1 MWETIRNNPRAFAA
15 AVVLHLV
22 LLGMFA
28 LSFESSVTLRPS
40 SPKVNIVQATV
51 VDAARVE
58 EEVRKLKEAE
68 ASKQQQ
74 QDEEKKRLQEL
85 KRKRAAEEQQ
95 LKELER
101 KRVADKAAEKKRQ
114 AAAKKKQ
121 ALEKQRL
128 AKLKKEQAALK
139 QKKKAEAEAKRLA
152 ALEAERKAEKQ
163 RKEAA
168 RKQAEAEKQRKA
180 EQQRKAE
187 AARRQQEREAA
198 LQAQMAAEQNQTLIA
213 KYIAII
219 QQNVQRRWL
228 RPPGSAKGLTCDV
241 EVRLAPGGDVMAVRV
256 VKSSGN
262 AAFDRSV
269 EAAVRKASPLDV
281 PSEPALFDQFR
292 QITFEF
298 NPQD

>member
-40 SPKVNIVQATV
+40 APKVNIVQATV

-121 ALEKQRL
+121 ALEKQRI
-128 AKLKKEQAALK
+128 AKLKKEQAALE
-139 QKKKAEAEAKRLA
+139 KKKAEAKRLA
-152 ALEAERKAEKQ
+152 ALEVERKAEEQ
-163 RKEAA
+163 RKAEA
-168 RKQAEAEKQRKA
+168 RKQAEAEAEKKRKA
-180 EQQRKAE
+180 EQQRQAE
-187 AARRQQEREAA
+187 AARRQKEREAA
-198 LQAQMAAEQNQTLIA
+198 LQAQMAAEQSSTLVD
-213 KYIAII
+213 KYMAII

-228 RPPGSAKGLTCDV
+228 QPPGSAQGLRCEV
-241 EVRLAPGGDVMAVRV
+241 EVRLIPGGDVVAVRV
-256 VKSSGN
+256 VRSSGN

-281 PSEPALFDQFR
+281 PSEPALFERFR
-292 QITFEF
+292 QINFVF
-298 NPQD
+298 DPKD